1 MEATLNQEAILAML
15 AGRLKQLTASIGK
28 AKSEDELAEIA
39 ENIAAA
45 GKAAHDSIER
55 ACEEGSLS
63 GYKAAMSLRA
73 LGDALEGTAL
83 LLLLRGMQLKT
94 EEEKAN
100 E

>member
-1 MEATLNQEAILAML
+1 METTLNQEAILAML
-15 AGRLKQLTASIGK
+15 AERLKQLTASIGK

-39 ENIAAA
+39 ENISAA

-55 ACEEGSLS
+55 VCEEG
-63 GYKAAMSLRA
+63 LRA

-94 EEEKAN
+94 EEEESN

>member
-1 MEATLNQEAILAML
+1 METTLNQEAILAML
-15 AGRLKQLTASIGK
+15 AERLKQLTASIGK

-45 GKAAHDSIER
+45 GKAANDSIER
-55 ACEEGSLS
+55 AYEEGSLS
-63 GYKAAMSLRA
+63 GYKATMSLRA

-94 EEEKAN
+94 EEEESN